1 MLSGWKLTLS
11 KMFLIPQ
18 RYVLGVMGFLAII
31 NSYTMRVSISVAI
44 TEMVPPKNS
53 SSHKSDI
60 CSYSDSGSSTTNSV
74 TDGSK
79 LYDWNESTQGLILS
93 SFYWG
98 YAGTQLLGG
107 YLSERYGGKYTLGIG
122 LLISAICTL
131 ITPWVI
137 YGTDGNS
144 GMLIFLRVV
153 EGLGEGTTYPALN
166 ALLANWV
173 PKQERGRIGALIY
186 AGNQMGTI
194 VSNLISGQLIEAT
207 RDWASVFFLFG
218 SLGIVWFVLWQLLC
232 YSDPDSH
239 PFISE
244 SEKLYLRREVES
256 VTLKKKKYIP
266 WKKICTNMPVV
277 ALVAAQIGHDW
288 GFYMMTTD
296 LPKYMKGV
304 LKFNVA
310 DNGIWSSIPY
320 VSMYVISMFCG
331 WFCDWLIRKDYLSV
345 TMARKYF
352 TTVASVGPAI
362 FLVAASYS
370 GCNRALSITM
380 FTTAMG
386 FMGAFYCGMKINA
399 LDLSPNYAAT
409 VMGIENTAGAI
420 TGIVTPYLAGV
431 LTPDQTLTQW
441 REVFWIA
448 FGVFFATN
456 IFYLI
461 FASGEIQEFNNEKQ
475 SDDGGEK

>member
-1 MLSGWKLTLS
+1 MIVKNCCRDATSEIRSRYLSICELVTTV
-11 KMFLIPQ
+11 FLIPQ

-74 TDGSK
+74 T
-79 LYDWNESTQGLILS
+79 
-93 SFYWG
+93 
-98 YAGTQLLGG
+98 
-107 YLSERYGGKYTLGIG
+107 
-122 LLISAICTL
+122 
-131 ITPWVI
+131 
-137 YGTDGNS
+137 
-144 GMLIFLRVV
+144 
-153 EGLGEGTTYPALN
+153 GTTYPALN